1 MLLIRGKSLYEPLE
15 KLIPKFED
23 LKNPYFVPDNS
34 HPAKTLGI
42 DLKWLLPKK

>member
-1 MLLIRGKSLYEPLE
+1 VILHEMLLIRGKSLYEPLE

-23 LKNPYFVPDNS
+23 LKNPYFVPD
-34 HPAKTLGI
+34 KTLGI